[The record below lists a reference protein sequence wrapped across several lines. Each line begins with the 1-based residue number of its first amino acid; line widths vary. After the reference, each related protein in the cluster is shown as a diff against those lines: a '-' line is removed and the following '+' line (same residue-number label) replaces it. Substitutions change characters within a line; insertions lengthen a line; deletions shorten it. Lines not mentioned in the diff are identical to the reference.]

1 MVCLLA
7 LVLIATPP
15 AVAPPP
21 QLAAL
26 AARLASAPAWQAD
39 FVQEFVPSG
48 FTEGTKD
55 AGTLVLA
62 PPSRLRFDYGASGR
76 IFAVS
81 GNVARHV
88 DLPAEACDAVLLSA
102 STWSRLP
109 LASILD
115 PAAAAV
121 AFTISETPGGILL
134 EPREPIS
141 ELARIEIT
149 LDKAGNVASVQVLD
163 ETGNRNMFSFTMWR
177 SLPAQ
182 PVSRFEPGLAG
193 RAPCRPEG
201 P

>member
-7 LVLIATPP
+7 LVLAAAPS
-15 AVAPPP
+15 AVVPPP

-26 AARLASAPAWQAD
+26 ATRLASAPAWQAD
-39 FVQEFVPSG
+39 FVQEYVPSG
-48 FTEGTKD
+48 FSEGTKD

-88 DLPAEACDAVLLSA
+88 DLPAGACDAVLLSA
-102 STWSRLP
+102 STWARLP

-115 PAAAAV
+115 PAAAAA
-121 AFTISETPGGILL
+121 AFAISETPGGIRL
-134 EPREPIS
+134 EPLEPIP

-149 LDKAGNVASVQVLD
+149 LDRAGNPASVLVLD
-163 ETGNRNMFSFTMWR
+163 QTGNRNTFSFTMWR
-177 SLPAQ
+177 TLPAQ
-182 PVSRFEPGLAG
+182 PTSRFEPALAG
-193 RAPCRPEG
+193 QAPCRPEG